1 MQSDSP
7 STKEKVRDQAM
18 GVGQSVKQAGGE
30 VVGTTTEQAR
40 GVAEEAG
47 RQARDLLNEARDQ
60 VRDQA
65 RASQQKAAGGL
76 SGIAKQLDG
85 MAEIADKFGDASI
98 TSELVRQV
106 SGQMQNVASWLEQRE
121 PDDLL
126 HEVRNWARRRPG
138 MFLLGAAVAGMAA
151 GRLTRS
157 GIAAQTTSSA
167 DSAPV
172 PPPVAV
178 SRPPQPVSEEMP
190 PPVRPTAEVPSP
202 AGPLPPSAAESMHPA
217 PRMVPRAS
225 VLGEEPDEAAVGYP
239 DGRVTP

>member
-1 MQSDSP
+1 MQSDTP
-7 STKEKVRDQAM
+7 PTKEKVRDEAM
-18 GVGQSVKQAGGE
+18 EVGQSVKQAGGE

-47 RQARDLLNEARDQ
+47 RQARDLLDEARHQ

-65 RASQQKAAGGL
+65 RAGQQKAAGGL
-76 SGIAKQLDG
+76 SGMAKQLDG
-85 MAEIADKFGDASI
+85 MAEIADKIGDASI

-106 SGQMQNVASWLEQRE
+106 SGRMQNVASWLEQRE

-126 HEVRNWARRRPG
+126 HELRSWAQRRPG
-138 MFLLGAAVAGMAA
+138 MFLLGAAFAGVAA
-151 GRLTRS
+151 GRLTRG

-172 PPPVAV
+172 PPPIAV
-178 SRPPQPVSEEMP
+178 SRPAPPLSEEMP
-190 PPVRPTAEVPSP
+190 PPMRPTAEVPSP
-202 AGPLPPSAAESMHPA
+202 AGPLPPSAGESMHPA

-225 VLGEEPDEAAVGYP
+225 VLGEEPEETVVGYP
-239 DGRVTP
+239 DGRMTP

>member
-1 MQSDSP
+1 M
-7 STKEKVRDQAM
+7 E
-18 GVGQSVKQAGGE
+18 VGQSVKQAGGE

-65 RASQQKAAGGL
+65 RAGQQKAAGGL

-138 MFLLGAAVAGMAA
+138 VFLLGAAVAGMAA
-151 GRLTRS
+151 GRVTRG

-172 PPPVAV
+172 PPPPPPPSPVAV
-178 SRPPQPVSEEMP
+178 SRPAAPLSDEMP
-190 PPVRPTAEVPSP
+190 PPMRPTTEVPSP
-202 AGPLPPSAAESMHPA
+202 AGPLPPSAAESTHPA

-225 VLGEEPDEAAVGYP
+225 VLGEEPDETAVRYP
-239 DGRVTP
+239 DGRITP